1 MPTYVSPKN
10 IDLVTRRGIFTETE
24 FRARY
29 TIHLE
34 AYNKIIGIEARTM
47 MDMALHQI
55 LPASIAYS
63 RSLCDSV
70 AAKKELNLSAKAETA
85 LAARLTAAEDA
96 LYDHVE
102 TLRFSLEAVPKEPA
116 AAADYYHDVVIPA
129 MADLRREAD
138 ILESLTDK
146 SYWPY
151 PTYSDLL
158 FY

>member
-1 MPTYVSPKN
+1 M
-10 IDLVTRRGIFTETE
+10 
-24 FRARY
+24 
-29 TIHLE
+29 
-34 AYNKIIGIEARTM
+34 
-47 MDMALHQI
+47 
-55 LPASIAYS
+55 
-63 RSLCDSV
+63 
-70 AAKKELNLSAKAETA
+70 
-85 LAARLTAAEDA
+85 
-96 LYDHVE
+96 E